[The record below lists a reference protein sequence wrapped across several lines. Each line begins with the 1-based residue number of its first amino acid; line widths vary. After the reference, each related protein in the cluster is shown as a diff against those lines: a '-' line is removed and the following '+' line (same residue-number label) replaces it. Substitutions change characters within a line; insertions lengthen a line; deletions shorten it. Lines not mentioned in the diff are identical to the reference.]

1 MSGEAAV
8 ARYVLTRLLGALPVL
23 LGVTALLFVLLQI
36 VPGDPVT
43 LMMKEHADPE
53 VIARLRAVM
62 HLADP
67 AWLRYPRFLWGALR
81 GDLGESYKLGRPVA
95 DVLLEALPNT
105 VALAASA
112 SAVSWLI
119 GVPAG
124 IVAALKPGRPLDRTI
139 MGLSLAGVSTPVFW
153 SALLLQWL
161 FAVKLGWLPVSG
173 FFGFQYLVLPSLTLG
188 LASAGTVARLARASL
203 REVMDA
209 EYVRTARAKGLTEL
223 AVITRHA
230 LKNALPPVLVVM
242 ALQAASLLSGAVI
255 TETVFAVPGVGR
267 LSVEAIMAR
276 DMPLLQGAVLTAAVM
291 VILGN
296 LAADVLVALVDPRVR
311 KDWGKLF

>member
-1 MSGEAAV
+1 MT
-8 ARYVLTRLLGALPVL
+8 RFVLTRLFGSLPVL

-53 VIARLRAVM
+53 VVERLRAVM
-62 HLADP
+62 HLSDP
-67 AWLRYPRFLWGALR
+67 VWLRYPRFLWGALH

-95 DVLLEALPNT
+95 GVLLEALPNT
-105 VALAASA
+105 VALALFA
-112 SAVSWLI
+112 SAVSWLV

-124 IVAALKPGRPLDRTI
+124 TLAALKPGNFLDRLV
-139 MGLSLAGVSTPVFW
+139 MGLSLTGVSTPVFW

-161 FAVKLGWLPVSG
+161 FAVKLGLLPVSG
-173 FFGFQYLVLPSLTLG
+173 FFGFKYLVLPSLTLG
-188 LASAGTVARLARASL
+188 LASAGTVARLARTSL

-209 EYVRTARAKGLTEL
+209 DFIRTARAKGLTEF

-276 DMPLLQGAVLTAAVM
+276 DMPLLQGAVLIAAVM

>member
-1 MSGEAAV
+1 MT
-8 ARYVLTRLLGALPVL
+8 RFVLTRLLGALPVL
-23 LGVTALLFVLLQI
+23 LGVTALLFALLQI

-53 VIARLRAVM
+53 VIERLRAAM
-62 HLADP
+62 HLSDP
-67 AWLRYPRFLWGALR
+67 AWLRYPRFLLGALS
-81 GDLGESYKLGRPVA
+81 GDLGQSYKLGRPVA

-105 VALAASA
+105 IALAACA
-112 SAVSWLI
+112 SAVAWLV

-124 IVAALKPGRPLDRTI
+124 ILAALKPGKFLDRAV
-139 MGLSLAGVSTPVFW
+139 MSLSLAGVSTPVFW

-161 FAVKLGWLPVSG
+161 FAVKLGLLPVSG
-173 FFGFQYLVLPSLTLG
+173 FFGPKYLVLPSLTLG

-209 EYVRTARAKGLTEL
+209 DYIRTARAKGLTEF

-255 TETVFAVPGVGR
+255 TETVFGVPGVGR

-276 DMPLLQGAVLTAAVM
+276 DMPLLQGAVLIAAVM

>member
-1 MSGEAAV
+1 MT
-8 ARYVLTRLLGALPVL
+8 RFVLTRLLGSLPVL
-23 LGVTALLFVLLQI
+23 LFVTALLFVLLQI
-36 VPGDPVT
+36 VPGDPAT
-43 LMMKEHADPE
+43 LMLKEHADPE
-53 VIARLRAVM
+53 VIERLRAGM
-62 HLADP
+62 HLSDP
-67 AWLRYPRFLWGALR
+67 VWLRYPRFLWGAVQ

-95 DVLLEALPNT
+95 GVLLEALPNT
-105 VALAASA
+105 IALALFA
-112 SAVSWLI
+112 SAVSWLV

-124 IVAALKPGRPLDRTI
+124 IVAALKPGKILDRLV
-139 MGLSLAGVSTPVFW
+139 MSLSLAGVSTPVFW

-161 FAVKLGWLPVSG
+161 FAVKLSLLPVSG
-173 FFGFQYLVLPSLTLG
+173 FFGFKYLVLPGLTLG
-188 LASAGTVARLARASL
+188 LASAGTVARLARTSL

-209 EYVRTARAKGLTEL
+209 DYIRTARAKGLSEL

-230 LKNALPPVLVVM
+230 LKNALPPVLTVM

-296 LAADVLVALVDPRVR
+296 LAADVMVALVDPRVR